1 MTPSRLY
8 IVSGKGGVG
17 RSTTAVALA
26 LALGTAGKR
35 TVLVE
40 MSGNSQ
46 VKKIFGW
53 EERSYTPRSIGLNVE
68 AQSLTPTE
76 CFDDFVAVA
85 GEVVVTL
92 VIGHNDDDIGF
103 ILGDSRCC
111 QSQQSKRTGSFA

>member
-26 LALGTAGKR
+26 LALGAAGKR

-46 VKKIFGW
+46 VKKIFRW
-53 EERSYTPRSIGLNVE
+53 EERSYYTLSTP
-68 AQSLTPTE
+68 
-76 CFDDFVAVA
+76 
-85 GEVVVTL
+85 
-92 VIGHNDDDIGF
+92 
-103 ILGDSRCC
+103 
-111 QSQQSKRTGSFA
+111 